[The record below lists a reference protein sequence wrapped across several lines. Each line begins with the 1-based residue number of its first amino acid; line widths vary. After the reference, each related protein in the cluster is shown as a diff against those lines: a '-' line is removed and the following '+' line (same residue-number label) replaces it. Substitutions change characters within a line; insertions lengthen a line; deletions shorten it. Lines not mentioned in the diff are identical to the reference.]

1 MTKWM
6 HFFQVSA
13 ARLDTTLKIFSWPVH
28 TSQWL
33 KMFTTKFGF
42 FFDTGACSSDCPC
55 LKLMILF

>member
-42 FFDTGACSSDCPC
+42 FLIQVLAHQIARALSS
-55 LKLMILF
+55 